1 MPIQYQSQRLMRQRR
16 KAALKRRRIAILD
29 IGSTKIACMILQ
41 LSPELRSEPIGVR
54 DAHAFYELYRVIG
67 VATTRSRGIRF
78 GEICTMDE
86 AERAIRTAISGA
98 QKMAQTRV
106 DHVIACFSGG
116 LPQSFSVSGR
126 TELGGGSVTESD
138 IGRVLGSCES
148 PERNASREAIHA
160 MPVNFQ
166 VDDRSEL
173 VDPRGLTGSH
183 LSVDTHLLT
192 IQGQALTN
200 LQLCIRQCDLEIA
213 GVAFAGYASGLASLV
228 DDEREFGAVC
238 VDLGGGSSTVSI
250 FLKNHMIFADSVRL
264 GGSHITSDISKG
276 LQIPFEV
283 SERIKTLHGGVTV
296 TGADDRE
303 MIELVSSDDADRDYR
318 RVSRAELIGV
328 IKPRMEEILE
338 EVRSRMENGGFGH
351 LPSRRIVLTGG
362 GSLLHGLDRLA
373 ARVLGQEV
381 RLGRPLRIAGLPQ
394 AASGPAF
401 SATVGLTLHTVLPQ
415 DECWDFHAPDLALDG
430 LSFGN
435 MVRWLRENW

>member
-1 MPIQYQSQRLMRQRR
+1 MRQLR
-16 KAALKRRRIAILD
+16 KTALKRRRVAILD
-29 IGSTKIACMILQ
+29 IGTSKIACMILQ
-41 LSPELRSEPIGVR
+41 LSPDLRSEPVGVR

-86 AERAIRTAISGA
+86 AERAIRTAVSGA

-106 DHVIACFSGG
+106 DHVVACFSGG
-116 LPQSFSVSGR
+116 LPKSFSVSGT
-126 TELGGGSVTESD
+126 TELGSGSVTESD
-138 IGRVLGSCES
+138 IGRVLESCDFPEDGS
-148 PERNASREAIHA
+148 RREALHD
-160 MPVNFQ
+160 MPVNFE

-173 VDPRGLTGSH
+173 VDPRGLTGSQ

-192 IQGQALTN
+192 VQSQALSN
-200 LQLCIRQCDLEIA
+200 LRMCIERCDLELAGIA
-213 GVAFAGYASGLASLV
+213 YAGYASGLASLV
-228 DDEREFGAVC
+228 DDEREYGAVS

-303 MIELVSSDDADRDYR
+303 MIELVSADQADGDYR

-338 EVRSRMENGGFGH
+338 EVRSCMARGGFAH

-401 SATVGLTLHTVLPQ
+401 SATVGLTLHTVFPQ
-415 DECWDFHAPDLALDG
+415 DECWDFQAQDTALDG
-430 LSFGN
+430 LSIGN
-435 MVRWLRENW
+435 MVRWFRQNW